1 MEVILK
7 ADVVKLGKSLEIV
20 NVKNGYARNFLFP
33 RKLAIPASAD
43 AREMLEKNRAQ
54 LEAQLAK
61 EKVAAQAVIAKL
73 ADVSVTLS
81 AKVSEGEKLY
91 GSITSQEIAENLKS
105 QVLQIEKRHITL
117 DESIKQL
124 GVYTATVS
132 LMADVEGKVKVW
144 VIKDEN

>member
-33 RKLAIPASAD
+33 RKLAIPASAE

-61 EKVAAQAVIAKL
+61 EKVAAEAVIAKL

-105 QVLQIEKRHITL
+105 QGLQIEKRHITL

>member
-7 ADVVKLGKSLEIV
+7 ADVTKLGKSLEIV

-33 RKLAIPASAD
+33 RKLAIPATAD

-61 EKVAAQAVIAKL
+61 EKVAATEVIAKL
-73 ADVSVTLS
+73 ADVSVTIS

-91 GSITSQEIAENLKS
+91 GSISNQEIADNLKS
-105 QVLQIEKRHITL
+105 QGLQIEKRHVEL
-117 DESIKQL
+117 DEAIKQL
-124 GVYTATVS
+124 GVYTATVR
-132 LMADVEGKVKVW
+132 LMNDVEGKVKVW
-144 VIKDEN
+144 VIKDEA